1 MIKRRYRAP
10 ILWAGLGAVVVL
22 AYVLSQPVPIPIDG
36 YRPPETTTAANAT
49 APETTP
55 ADTLAAGAPV
65 VADAAGAP
73 AATEA
78 PPALTM
84 PLETL
89 AAAPPAATA
98 AAPAAPP
105 TETLYVSATS
115 LNLRAAPA
123 AGAPVLELL
132 PRGTPVNAVGS
143 VEGWREV
150 INPAT
155 GTRGWMSAEYLATTP
170 PAGAAAAPAPA
181 PALAPAPAGA
191 AATPGLVLLP

>member
-36 YRPPETTTAANAT
+36 YRPPETTTAATT
-49 APETTP
+49 APEAPP
-55 ADTLAAGAPV
+55 ADTMVAGAPV
-65 VADAAGAP
+65 VADVAGAP
-73 AATEA
+73 TATEA

-84 PLETL
+84 PQETP
-89 AAAPPAATA
+89 AVASPAATP

-115 LNLRAAPA
+115 LNLRSAPA

-132 PRGTPVNAVGS
+132 PRGTRVDAVGA

-170 PAGAAAAPAPA
+170 PAGAAATTT
-181 PALAPAPAGA
+181 PALAPAPAGGA
-191 AATPGLVLLP
+191 PAPGLVLLP